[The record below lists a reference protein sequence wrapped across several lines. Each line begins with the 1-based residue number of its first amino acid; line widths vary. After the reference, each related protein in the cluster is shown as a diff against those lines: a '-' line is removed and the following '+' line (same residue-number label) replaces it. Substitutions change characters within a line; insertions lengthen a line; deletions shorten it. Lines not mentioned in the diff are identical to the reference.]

1 MAGQTFYKD
10 KPYVFVPFTVKE
22 PEDTN
27 KGRPKVTNKG
37 YSHQECLQE
46 CGGRL
51 EITIKAITPLH
62 FGQGDL
68 LKEKDVLVHALTR
81 ENGRAAYPGTSFK
94 GMIRSVFEAV
104 SNSCILIR
112 PSQKEFQNAFPQK
125 SCKCT
130 NSKDACPACS
140 VFGMFGKK
148 GKLTFT
154 SFRAEEKI
162 QTQHLVIPELQSP
175 FRNYPN
181 DKCGNERLY
190 YGDFKDI
197 HRIEIA
203 NMDKEEFFKKKNQQK
218 KEDYMEPKF
227 YGRKFYK
234 HAEGIVPGNDKEGCT
249 YECLRPGT
257 ELRGYINYEGLTE
270 HELSILAFSLGLGW
284 DTPIY
289 HKMGYAKPAYFGSV
303 SLQIRTIEPEPR
315 YKTIYK
321 YHDLASLQD
330 LAGRYYKNADGCVK
344 EAVKA
349 IEEIWTST
357 DGKSQ
362 WKKVNNHLTY

>member
-10 KPYVFVPFTVKE
+10 KPYVFVPFTDKVSRQ
-22 PEDTN
+22 
-27 KGRPKVTNKG
+27 KGD
-37 YSHQECLQE
+37 SHRECLQKK

-68 LKEKDVLVHALTR
+68 LKDKDVFVHALAR

-104 SNSCILIR
+104 SNSCILMR
-112 PSQKEFQNAFPQK
+112 PFQKEFQNVFPQK
-125 SCKCT
+125 SCNCNNNT
-130 NSKDACPACS
+130 RVCPACS
-140 VFGMFGKK
+140 VFGMLGRK

-162 QTQHLVIPELQSP
+162 QTQRLVIPELQSP
-175 FRNYPN
+175 FRNYP
-181 DKCGNERLY
+181 KGSKGGNERLY
-190 YGDFKDI
+190 YGAFKDKDG
-197 HRIEIA
+197 IEIA
-203 NMDKEEFFKKKNQQK
+203 NMDKEEFFKKKDQQK

-234 HAEGIVPGNDKEGCT
+234 HAEGIVSGNDKEGCT
-249 YECLRPGT
+249 YECLMPGT

-270 HELSILAFSLGLGW
+270 EELSILAFSLGLGW

-303 SLQIRTIEPEPR
+303 SLQVKTIEPEPR
-315 YKTIYK
+315 YKEIYTHHNLK
-321 YHDLASLQD
+321 ALQE
-330 LAGRYYKNADGCVK
+330 LAGGYYKNADESVK
-344 EAVKA
+344 RAVKA
-349 IEEIWTST
+349 IQEIWTSI
-357 DGKSQ
+357 DGKPQ